1 MGDGVTKLSNF
12 CNGVLEA
19 GWLAAL
25 VLAPLFFNTYSA
37 RVFEPDKASL
47 VRSIAL
53 IIAAAWLLKLIE
65 EGGRRTDNSIVEFNP
80 RRRWESLSRI
90 PLLVPLAIYLA
101 SYLLSS
107 LLSLTPR
114 TTFWGSYPRLQG
126 AYTTLS
132 YIVIFGAAVVNIR
145 RKEQIERIITT
156 IILTSFPI
164 SLYGILQKF
173 LLDPLPWGE
182 DTVTRITSTM
192 GNAIFAGAYLIMV
205 IPFTVMRTLGHY
217 RAIIGEKEKLIGNIT
232 QGFVYTLILGAQLV
246 ALWFTGSRGPWLGL
260 LAGMF
265 FWVVLLSLVFK
276 RRGIAISALG
286 VAVILGA
293 FLIIFNIPNGP
304 LESLRTTQGFGRLGR
319 IFESQDGTSRVRELI
334 WGGAVQM
341 ALPHEPVK
349 FPDGRVDA
357 FNFIR
362 PLIGSGPESLLVTFS
377 PFYSPELAHF
387 EKQTAVPDRAH
398 NETFDALLTTGALGM
413 IAYLAFFAAVIYF
426 GLKWLGVIAPH
437 DKLLY
442 IALYVG
448 GGFIGATIMVVWRGG
463 TYFGVGLPFGM
474 LIGLFT
480 YLTFITLPS
489 GSLTLPSGSLTLRR
503 TADEIDPQRA
513 VILASLVAAIVAHFT
528 EIHFGIAI
536 VATRL
541 YFWMFVAMLIVVGWA
556 MPMKAQQGAAATPP
570 KAAAPE
576 PRRKR
581 ERSRHP
587 EKMSRGSVGNFFTPA
602 FPTFITGLILV
613 TMSYDYFANI
623 GQLISVP
630 DIVYSS
636 LFTLHGT
643 LGTTSI
649 GVALMFGLVW
659 LAAAL
664 MWRDEQRAVW
674 ITLGGS
680 GVVWLAFTILHAN
693 GLASVAGFQPKSIQE
708 LVTLLTMANNMLS
721 RFVWWVIILITVMAI
736 TLTPEWYSRY
746 FRSAAQWIMTPLIFA
761 LAIVAGFF
769 FNIVAIQADM
779 SYKVAQP
786 MDQQRRWDVAIP
798 IYQQAIALAPQQ
810 DQYYLYLG
818 RAYLESSTQTAD
830 RIQRETILSVALK
843 ELEKAREL
851 NPLNP
856 DHSANLGRL
865 AYQWSRTTTDP
876 NEAKIRID
884 NANTHFTNA
893 LALSPNMPLLWNEA
907 ARFDLIARRDN
918 ASALKKIEKSISLD
932 PKFTETYNTL
942 GDYWVQI
949 AFEEK
954 DESKRREFYQ
964 KAISAYQQSIEVE
977 KFRGVD
983 FQRQISVRVSLGAAQ
998 KAVGNY
1004 DAAVAA
1010 YQEILK
1016 ISGANFN
1023 IWEVNRAL
1031 AEVYLEKGDKPSA
1044 LDYANKALA
1053 AAPSETDKAAMR
1065 GLIEKI
1071 GK

>member
-1 MGDGVTKLSNF
+1 MTKLSNF

-65 EGGRRTDNSIVEFNP
+65 EGGVRNSIVEFNP

-90 PLLVPLAIYLA
+90 PLLIPLAIYLT

-107 LLSLTPR
+107 VLSLTPR

-132 YIVIFGAAVVNIR
+132 YVVIFGAAVVNIR

-156 IILTSFPI
+156 IILTSLPI
-164 SLYGILQKF
+164 SVYGIMQKF

-182 DTVTRITSTM
+182 DTITRITSTM
-192 GNAIFAGAYLIMV
+192 GNAIFAGAYLIMI
-205 IPFTVMRTLGHY
+205 IPFTVMRTLGYY
-217 RAIIGEKEKLIGNIT
+217 RAIIGEKEKLISNIA
-232 QGFVYTLILGAQLV
+232 QGFIYTLILGAQLV

-265 FWVVLLSLVFK
+265 FWIVLLSLVFK
-276 RRGIAISALG
+276 RRWIAVSALAI
-286 VAVILGA
+286 AVILGS
-293 FLIIFNIPNGP
+293 FLIVFNIPNGP

-341 ALPHEPVK
+341 ALPHEAAK
-349 FPDGRVDA
+349 FPDGRVDV

-362 PLIGSGPESLLVTFS
+362 PLIGAGPESLLVTFS

-387 EKQTAVPDRAH
+387 EKQNAVPDRSH
-398 NETFDALLTTGALGM
+398 NETFDALLTTGAIGM
-413 IAYLAFFAAVIYF
+413 IAYLTFFAAVIYF
-426 GLKWLGVIAPH
+426 GLKWLGVIAAH
-437 DKLLY
+437 DKRLY

-448 GGFIGATIMVVWRGG
+448 GGILGATIMVMWRGG

-474 LIGLFT
+474 LIGLFV
-480 YLTFITLPS
+480 YLTFI
-489 GSLTLPSGSLTLRR
+489 TLRR

-513 VILASLVAAIVAHFT
+513 LILASLIAAIVAHFT

-541 YFWMFVAMLIVVGWA
+541 YFWMFVAMLIAVGWA
-556 MPMKAQQGAAATPP
+556 MPKKVQQGEAATTP

-576 PRRKR
+576 SRRKR
-581 ERSRHP
+581 ERGSHP
-587 EKMSRGSVGNFFTPA
+587 EKMSRGSVGNFFMPA
-602 FPTFITGLILV
+602 FPIFISGLILV

-623 GQLISVP
+623 KQLTSVV
-630 DIVYSS
+630 DIIYAS
-636 LFTLHGT
+636 LFTLYGT
-643 LGTTSI
+643 AGTTSI
-649 GVALMFGLVW
+649 GTALLFAFVW

-680 GVVWLAFTILHAN
+680 GAVWLMFTILHAN
-693 GLASVAGFQPKSIQE
+693 GLASVANFQPKTIQE
-708 LVTLLTMANNMLS
+708 LAALLSMANTMLS
-721 RFVWWVIILITVMAI
+721 RFVWWIIILMAMMAI
-736 TLTPEWYSRY
+736 TLTPEWHSRY
-746 FRSAAQWIMTPLIFA
+746 FRSGAQWIVAPLTFA
-761 LAIVAGFF
+761 LAIVGSFF
-769 FNIVAIQADM
+769 FNIMAIQADM

-798 IYQQAIALAPQQ
+798 IYQQAIALAPEQ

-830 RIQRETILSVALK
+830 RIQRETILNVALK
-843 ELEKAREL
+843 ELEKAQAL

-865 AYQWSRTTTDP
+865 SYQWSRTTTDP
-876 NEAKIRID
+876 TEAKIRID
-884 NANTHFTNA
+884 NANTYFNNA
-893 LALSPNMPLLWNEA
+893 LALSPNAPTLWNEA
-907 ARFDLIARRDN
+907 ARFDLAARKDSAN
-918 ASALKKIEKSISLD
+918 ALKKIERSISLD
-932 PKFTETYNTL
+932 PKWVETYNTL
-942 GDYWVQI
+942 GDIWTQL
-949 AFEEK
+949 AAEEK
-954 DESKRREFYQ
+954 DESKRRESYQ
-964 KAISAYQQSIEVE
+964 KAISAYQQSIEAE
-977 KFRGVD
+977 KFRGVELA
-983 FQRQISVRVSLGAAQ
+983 RQISTRVSLGAAQ

-1004 DAAVAA
+1004 DAAVAT
-1010 YQEILK
+1010 YQDILK
-1016 ISGANFN
+1016 IAGTSFN
-1023 IWEVNRAL
+1023 VWEVHRAM
-1031 AEVYLEKGDKPSA
+1031 AETYLEKGDKTNA
-1044 LDYANKALA
+1044 LDYATKALA
-1053 AAPSETDKAAMR
+1053 AAPSE
-1065 GLIEKI
+1065 
-1071 GK
+1071 

>member
-1 MGDGVTKLSNF
+1 MTKLSNF
-12 CNGVLEA
+12 CNGILEA

-65 EGGRRTDNSIVEFNP
+65 EGGVRNSIVEFNP

-90 PLLVPLAIYLA
+90 PLLIPLAIYLA
-101 SYLLSS
+101 SYLISS

-114 TTFWGSYPRLQG
+114 ATFWGSYPRLQG

-156 IILTSFPI
+156 IILTSLPI
-164 SLYGILQKF
+164 SLYGIMQKF

-192 GNAIFAGAYLIMV
+192 GNAIFAGAYLIMI
-205 IPFTVMRTLGHY
+205 IPFTVMRTLGYY
-217 RAIIGEKEKLIGNIT
+217 RAIIGEKEKLIGNIA
-232 QGFVYTLILGAQLV
+232 QGFIYTLILGAQLV

-265 FWVVLLSLVFK
+265 FWIVLLSLVFK
-276 RRGIAISALG
+276 RRRIAISALG
-286 VAVILGA
+286 IAVILGS
-293 FLIIFNIPNGP
+293 FLIVFNIPNGP

-319 IFESQDGTSRVRELI
+319 VFESQDGTSRVRELI
-334 WGGAVQM
+334 WVGAVQM
-341 ALPHEPVK
+341 ALPHEPAK
-349 FPDGRVDA
+349 FPDGRVDV

-362 PLIGSGPESLLVTFS
+362 PLIGAGPESLLVTFS

-387 EKQTAVPDRAH
+387 EKQNAVPDRSH
-398 NETFDALLTTGALGM
+398 NETFDALLTTGAVGM
-413 IAYLAFFAAVIYF
+413 IAYLTFFAAVIYF

-437 DKLLY
+437 DKRLY

-448 GGFIGATIMVVWRGG
+448 GGILGATIMVAWRGG

-474 LIGLFT
+474 LIGLFV
-480 YLTFITLPS
+480 YLTFI
-489 GSLTLPSGSLTLRR
+489 TLRR

-513 VILASLVAAIVAHFT
+513 VVLASLIAAIVAHFT

-541 YFWMFVAMLIVVGWA
+541 YFWMFVAMLIAVGWA
-556 MPMKAQQGAAATPP
+556 MPKKVQQGDAVSTP

-576 PRRKR
+576 SRRR
-581 ERSRHP
+581 DTRGERGRHP
-587 EKMSRGSVGNFFTPA
+587 EKMSRGSIGNFFTPA
-602 FPTFITGLILV
+602 FPSFITGLILV
-613 TMSYDYFANI
+613 TMTYDYFANI
-623 GQLISVP
+623 RQLNSVA
-630 DIVYSS
+630 DIVYAS
-636 LFTLHGT
+636 LFTLYGT
-643 LGTTSI
+643 AGTTSI
-649 GVALMFGLVW
+649 GMALLFAFVW

-680 GVVWLAFTILHAN
+680 GAVWLAFMILHAY
-693 GLASVAGFQPKSIQE
+693 GLASVANFQPKNIQE
-708 LVTLLTMANNMLS
+708 LATLLTMANTMLS
-721 RFVWWVIILITVMAI
+721 RFVWWIIILITVMAI
-736 TLTPEWYSRY
+736 TLTTEWHSRY
-746 FRSAAQWIMTPLIFA
+746 FKSNAQWIVAPLTFA
-761 LAIVAGFF
+761 LAIAASFF
-769 FNIVAIQADM
+769 FNIMAIQADM

-843 ELEKAREL
+843 ELEKAQTL

-865 AYQWSRTTTDP
+865 SYQWSRTTTDP
-876 NEAKIRID
+876 TEAKIRID
-884 NANTHFTNA
+884 NANTYFNNA
-893 LALSPNMPLLWNEA
+893 LALSPNAPTLWNEV
-907 ARFDLIARRDN
+907 ARFDLAARKDSAN
-918 ASALKKIEKSISLD
+918 ALKKIERSISLD
-932 PKFTETYNTL
+932 PQLTETYNTL
-942 GDYWVQI
+942 GDIWTQL
-949 AFEEK
+949 ASEEK
-954 DESKRREFYQ
+954 DEIKRRESYQ
-964 KAISAYQQSIEVE
+964 KAISAYQQSIEAE
-977 KFRGVD
+977 KFRGGD
-983 FQRQISVRVSLGAAQ
+983 LSRQVAVRVSLGTAQ
-998 KAVGNY
+998 RAVGNY
-1004 DAAVAA
+1004 DAAVAT
-1010 YQEILK
+1010 YQDILK
-1016 ISGANFN
+1016 IAGTNFN
-1023 IWEVNRAL
+1023 VWEVYRAL
-1031 AEVYLEKGDKPSA
+1031 AETYLTKGDKTNA
-1044 LDYANKALA
+1044 LDYANKALSI
-1053 AAPSETDKAAMR
+1053 APTETDKATVR
-1065 GLIEKI
+1065 GLIERI

>member
-1 MGDGVTKLSNF
+1 MTKLSNF

-19 GWLAAL
+19 GGLAAL

-53 IIAAAWLLKLIE
+53 IIAAAWILKLIE
-65 EGGRRTDNSIVEFNP
+65 EGGIHNSIVEFNP

-90 PLLVPLAIYLA
+90 PLLIPLAIYLA
-101 SYLLSS
+101 SYLISS

-114 TTFWGSYPRLQG
+114 ATFWGSYPRLQG

-132 YIVIFGAAVVNIR
+132 YIVIFGAAVVHIR
-145 RKEQIERIITT
+145 RKEQVERVITT
-156 IILTSFPI
+156 IILTSLPI
-164 SLYGILQKF
+164 SIYGIMQKF

-182 DTVTRITSTM
+182 DTITRITSTM

-205 IPFTVMRTLGHY
+205 VPFTVMRTLGYY
-217 RAIIGEKEKLIGNIT
+217 RAIITEKEKWIGNIAL
-232 QGFVYTLILGAQLV
+232 GFLYTVILGAQLV

-265 FWVVLLSLVFK
+265 FWIVLLSLVFK
-276 RRGIAISALG
+276 RRRIAVSALG
-286 VAVILGA
+286 VAILLGS

-341 ALPHEPVK
+341 ALPHEAAK
-349 FPDGRVDA
+349 FPDGRVDV

-362 PLIGSGPESLLVTFS
+362 PLIGAGPESLLVTFS

-387 EKQTAVPDRAH
+387 EKQNAVPDRSH
-398 NETFDALLTTGALGM
+398 NETFDALLTTGAIGM
-413 IAYLAFFAAVIYF
+413 IAYLTFFAAVIYF

-437 DKLLY
+437 DKRLY

-448 GGFIGATIMVVWRGG
+448 GGILGATIMVAWRGG
-463 TYFGVGLPFGM
+463 AYFGVGLPFGM
-474 LIGLFT
+474 LIGLFA
-480 YLTFITLPS
+480 YLSFITL
-489 GSLTLPSGSLTLRR
+489 RR
-503 TADEIDPQRA
+503 KAEEIDPQRA
-513 VILASLVAAIVAHFT
+513 LILASLIAAIVAHFT

-541 YFWMFVAMLIVVGWA
+541 YFWMFVAMLIAVGWA
-556 MPMKAQQGAAATPP
+556 MPKKVQQGDAVSTP

-576 PRRKR
+576 SSRRKR
-581 ERSRHP
+581 ERGSHP
-587 EKMSRGSVGNFFTPA
+587 EKMSRGSVGNFFIPA
-602 FPTFITGLILV
+602 FPIFISGLILI
-613 TMSYDYFANI
+613 TMTHDYFANI
-623 GQLISVP
+623 KQLTSVT
-630 DIVYSS
+630 DIIYAS
-636 LFTLHGT
+636 LFTLYGT
-643 LGTTSI
+643 AGTMSVGT
-649 GVALMFGLVW
+649 ALLFGFVW

-680 GVVWLAFTILHAN
+680 GAVWLAFIILHAN
-693 GLASVAGFQPKSIQE
+693 GLASVAGFQPKNIQE
-708 LVTLLTMANNMLS
+708 LATLLTMANNVLS
-721 RFVWWVIILITVMAI
+721 RFVWWIVILITVMAI
-736 TLTPEWYSRY
+736 TLTPEWHNRY
-746 FRSAAQWIMTPLIFA
+746 FRFRAQWIVAPLIFA

-843 ELEKAREL
+843 ELEKAQTL

-865 AYQWSRTTTDP
+865 SYQWSRTTTDP

-884 NANTHFTNA
+884 NAATFFANA
-893 LALSPNMPLLWNEA
+893 LALSPNTPTLWNEA
-907 ARFDLIARRDN
+907 ARFDLAARKDS
-918 ASALKKIEKSISLD
+918 AGALKKIERSISLD
-932 PKFTETYNTL
+932 PQLTETYITL
-942 GDYWVQI
+942 GDIWTQL
-949 AFEEK
+949 ASEEK
-954 DESKRREFYQ
+954 DESKRRESYQ
-964 KAISAYQQSIEVE
+964 KAISAYQQSIEAE

-983 FQRQISVRVSLGAAQ
+983 FSRQISTRVSLGAALR
-998 KAVGNY
+998 AVGNY
-1004 DAAVAA
+1004 DAAVAV
-1010 YQEILK
+1010 YQDILK
-1016 ISGANFN
+1016 IAGTNFN

-1031 AEVYLEKGDKPSA
+1031 AEVYLEKGDKTHA

-1053 AAPSETDKAAMR
+1053 AAPTETDKAAVR

>member
-1 MGDGVTKLSNF
+1 MTKLSNF

-19 GWLAAL
+19 GGLAAL

-53 IIAAAWLLKLIE
+53 IIAAAWILKLIE
-65 EGGRRTDNSIVEFNP
+65 EGGIHNSIVEFNP

-90 PLLVPLAIYLA
+90 PLLIPLAIYLA
-101 SYLLSS
+101 SYLISS

-114 TTFWGSYPRLQG
+114 ATFWGSYPRLQG

-132 YIVIFGAAVVNIR
+132 YIVIFGAAVVHIR
-145 RKEQIERIITT
+145 RKEQVERVITT
-156 IILTSFPI
+156 IILTSLPI
-164 SLYGILQKF
+164 SIYGIMQKF

-182 DTVTRITSTM
+182 DTITRITSTM

-205 IPFTVMRTLGHY
+205 VPFTVMRTLGYY
-217 RAIIGEKEKLIGNIT
+217 RAIITEKEKWIGNIAL
-232 QGFVYTLILGAQLV
+232 GFLYTVILGAQLV

-265 FWVVLLSLVFK
+265 FWIVLLSLVFK
-276 RRGIAISALG
+276 RRRIAVSALG
-286 VAVILGA
+286 VAILLGS

-341 ALPHEPVK
+341 ALPHEAAK
-349 FPDGRVDA
+349 FPDGRVDV

-362 PLIGSGPESLLVTFS
+362 PLIGAGPESLLVTFS

-387 EKQTAVPDRAH
+387 EKQSAVPDRSH
-398 NETFDALLTTGALGM
+398 NETFDALLTTGAIGM
-413 IAYLAFFAAVIYF
+413 IAYLTFFAAVIYF

-437 DKLLY
+437 DKRLY
-442 IALYVG
+442 IALCVG
-448 GGFIGATIMVVWRGG
+448 GGILGATIMVAWRGG
-463 TYFGVGLPFGM
+463 AYFGVGLPFGM
-474 LIGLFT
+474 LIGLFA
-480 YLTFITLPS
+480 YLSFITL
-489 GSLTLPSGSLTLRR
+489 RR
-503 TADEIDPQRA
+503 KAEEIDPQRA
-513 VILASLVAAIVAHFT
+513 LILASLIAAIVAHFT

-541 YFWMFVAMLIVVGWA
+541 YFWMFVAMLIAVGWA
-556 MPMKAQQGAAATPP
+556 MPKKVQQGDAVSTP

-576 PRRKR
+576 SSRRKR
-581 ERSRHP
+581 ERGSHP
-587 EKMSRGSVGNFFTPA
+587 EKMSRGSVGNFFIPA
-602 FPTFITGLILV
+602 FPIFISGLILI
-613 TMSYDYFANI
+613 TMTYDYFANI
-623 GQLISVP
+623 KQLTSVT
-630 DIVYSS
+630 DIIYAS
-636 LFTLHGT
+636 LFTLYGT
-643 LGTTSI
+643 AGTMSVGT
-649 GVALMFGLVW
+649 ALLFGFVW

-664 MWRDEQRAVW
+664 MWKDEQRLML

-680 GVVWLAFTILHAN
+680 GAVWLAFMILHAN
-693 GLASVAGFQPKSIQE
+693 GLASVANFQPKTIQE
-708 LVTLLTMANNMLS
+708 LATLLTMANTMLS
-721 RFVWWVIILITVMAI
+721 RFVWWIIILIAVMAI
-736 TLTPEWYSRY
+736 TLTTEWHSRY
-746 FRSAAQWIMTPLIFA
+746 FKSNVQWILAPLTFA
-761 LAIVAGFF
+761 LAIAGSFF
-769 FNIVAIQADM
+769 FNIMAIQADM

-798 IYQQAIALAPQQ
+798 IYQQAIALAPEQ

-843 ELEKAREL
+843 ELEKAQTL

-865 AYQWSRTTTDP
+865 SYQWSRTTTDP

-884 NANTHFTNA
+884 NAATFFANA
-893 LALSPNMPLLWNEA
+893 LALSPNTPTLWNEA
-907 ARFDLIARRDN
+907 ARFDLAARKDS
-918 ASALKKIEKSISLD
+918 AGALKKIERSISLD
-932 PKFTETYNTL
+932 PQLTETYITL
-942 GDYWVQI
+942 GDIWTQL
-949 AFEEK
+949 ASEEK
-954 DESKRREFYQ
+954 DESKRRESYQ
-964 KAISAYQQSIEVE
+964 KAISAYQQSIEAE

-983 FQRQISVRVSLGAAQ
+983 FSRQISTRVSLGAALR
-998 KAVGNY
+998 AVGNY
-1004 DAAVAA
+1004 DAAVAV
-1010 YQEILK
+1010 YQDILK
-1016 ISGANFN
+1016 IAGTNFN

-1031 AEVYLEKGDKPSA
+1031 AEVYLEKGDKTHA

-1053 AAPSETDKAAMR
+1053 AAPTETDKAAVR